1 MFDLTVPEELVLL
14 QDQVRQFGAAVLRER
29 HREFEAA
36 GAVADPVRAEYAALG
51 LAGMELPESLTGA
64 GLGTLAKALV
74 LEELGAADP
83 GAALALDALG
93 PALYPLAELGG
104 EAALTRY
111 ALPLL
116 EATEARALLV
126 WGDSERPGRR
136 CPLIRGGRATGT
148 LPWVPAARADLLV
161 ILDTQGAAVIESG
174 FRLTP
179 VKGSGL
185 RAAGA
190 AELVLEN
197 APLSA
202 HWENPAGAER
212 ALARWRLYTAALLTG
227 LMRTAAETSRE
238 YALQRVAFGK
248 PIAHHQALA
257 FLIADMHSAVDAS
270 RILVQE
276 AAWRADAG
284 LPFADAA
291 ATAFVEAAEAGMFV
305 APNALQ
311 IFGGQGFMQDLPLE
325 KYLREARTLALMAG
339 GIDLARDLA
348 GAAVADC
355 TAGFA
360 LSPLRAEDA

>member
-1 MFDLTVPEELVLL
+1 MFDLSQEEELVLL

-36 GAVADPVRAEYAALG
+36 AAVPDEVRAEYAALG
-51 LAGMELPESLTGA
+51 LAGLELPEALDGA
-64 GLGTLAKALV
+64 GLGAVAKVLV

-116 EATEARALLV
+116 GDPEARALLV
-126 WGDSERPGRR
+126 WGDSERPGRQCR
-136 CPLIRGGRATGT
+136 LIENGRATGT
-148 LPWVPAARADLLV
+148 LPWVPAARADLIV
-161 ILDTQGAAVIESG
+161 ILDTQGAAVIDSG

-197 APLSA
+197 VPLSA
-202 HWENPAGAER
+202 HWQDPAGAAR
-212 ALARWRLYTAALLTG
+212 ALARWRLSVAALLTG

-305 APNALQ
+305 TPNALQ

-348 GAAVADC
+348 GAAVADS
-355 TAGFA
+355 ADGFA
-360 LSPLRAEDA
+360 LSPVLAEEP